1 MHILNFF
8 EVTYGCKQDTADE
21 IIKSGLLP
29 EWFSNFRQQ
38 YLGTFDLEC
47 TERISEEDIGSKT
60 TQLGVQNIVSMALA
74 SNLPNQKSTFFL
86 RKSSDPRMAF
96 EMVKDF
102 VLHSFKLY
110 ELFMDYLPVEIKRA
124 IKKLEY
130 KLKSSKKK
138 FWIGKTKEYQ
148 HLRFLRKFTTF
159 PMYGFNSSKVH
170 FFKYSNTFNMFSMT

>member
-1 MHILNFF
+1 
-8 EVTYGCKQDTADE
+8 
-21 IIKSGLLP
+21 
-29 EWFSNFRQQ
+29 
-38 YLGTFDLEC
+38 
-47 TERISEEDIGSKT
+47 
-60 TQLGVQNIVSMALA
+60 
-74 SNLPNQKSTFFL
+74 
-86 RKSSDPRMAF
+86 MAF